1 MNNIG
6 SHSVWQYTQYTTE
19 ANTKSS
25 GVFLLQ
31 KRELRL
37 EGENAKVCEKKESL

>member
-25 GVFLLQ
+25 GAFLLQ